1 MNAVTKVVILFSLFS
16 TAQSGAGSYA
26 ACVAAC
32 NTLWYTCVTC
42 VVGVGAALAVFTG
55 GVAAAAPIAGCTYA
69 YEVCIASCIVP
80 AAAVA
85 LP

>member
-32 NTLWYTCVTC
+32 NTFWYTCVFSL
-42 VVGVGAALAVFTG
+42 GVALAVFTG
-55 GVAAAAPIAGCTYA
+55 GIGAPASIGGCTHA